1 MVEEPIGKHLTS
13 FLLFDSVK
21 VAQVAPLA
29 SDPRSSLPLLL
40 SKSLLYLKC
49 IGIPGLHCCRRA
61 RGFLPED

>member
-29 SDPRSSLPLLL
+29 SDPRSSLFRSPNPC
-40 SKSLLYLKC
+40 S
-49 IGIPGLHCCRRA
+49 I
-61 RGFLPED
+61 